1 MVANLSEQKKLIANL
16 QAGRADNGAKR
27 SIDGK
32 INHVYF
38 KIAELDEKLGT
49 LYENFAEGLVEAEDY
64 KMMKERYQG
73 EKQTFLDK
81 AADLEDEKRRMDK
94 DIKMFLEME
103 KDLEQFL
110 KNHTSHAELIDKF
123 VDRVYVSDTERI
135 EIRFKCDDIF
145 SRVLTAAEGGGSE

>member
-1 MVANLSEQKKLIANL
+1 
-16 QAGRADNGAKR
+16 
-27 SIDGK
+27 
-32 INHVYF
+32 
-38 KIAELDEKLGT
+38 
-49 LYENFAEGLVEAEDY
+49 
-64 KMMKERYQG
+64 
-73 EKQTFLDK
+73 
-81 AADLEDEKRRMDK
+81 MDK

-123 VDRVYVSDTERI
+123 VDRVYVSGTERI